1 MPPESNDI
9 TKNVLSD
16 ASSSQIISVKSQW
29 VYQGSDA
36 VVDTSQEGKNI
47 LLKFELKKVF
57 LGNQGRKVGKVLDS
71 SVNMEIETL
80 KMDVC
85 IL

>member
-1 MPPESNDI
+1 M
-9 TKNVLSD
+9 
-16 ASSSQIISVKSQW
+16 
-29 VYQGSDA
+29 
-36 VVDTSQEGKNI
+36 VDTSQEGKNI